1 MHAGKMFVGDIL
13 GADGDKNHFDNAKTS
28 TKQELPMPRSLSST
42 SDRAKTLGDR
52 RQFLFASIPTAIT
65 APLHLQNFLN
75 GLY

>member
-1 MHAGKMFVGDIL
+1 MHAGKMFVGDLL
-13 GADGDKNHFDNAKTS
+13 GARREKNYFDNAKTS